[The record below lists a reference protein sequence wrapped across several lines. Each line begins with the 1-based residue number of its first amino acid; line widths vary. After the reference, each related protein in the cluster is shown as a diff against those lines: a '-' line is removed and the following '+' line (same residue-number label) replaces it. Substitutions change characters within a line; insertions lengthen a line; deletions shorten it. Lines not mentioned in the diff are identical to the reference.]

1 MEAVDGVQGSAFE
14 LPSFQ
19 QISKDLNDKDSS
31 IALKMSHLF
40 ALREK
45 GGPEASRL
53 LIQALKDRNT
63 IDSVL
68 FRRVQLPVAARVHE
82 AANLLGQLGCLES
95 VPFLERVLADYSEDE
110 IVRHEAAEALGA
122 IGYEQA
128 STVLAGYLKDT
139 SVPVQQTCELAIDF
153 LKHKREQLENGKQ
166 KDRKSA
172 FNTVDPLEG
181 YEGCTVADVPRM
193 YAVLGDK
200 SARLWQRY
208 RALATLRDLRIPA
221 STAALGRVLREDDTS
236 ALLRHE
242 IAYALGQIRFPACV
256 AADCAATDGKE
267 EASQPTQ
274 NGIPAG
280 CPPLD
285 ISVDAAASEV
295 AQALAFC
302 LKNSKDH
309 AMARHEAA
317 LALGSL
323 ASDER
328 AATCTLEG
336 KILRDAVADVL
347 QTQLTC
353 PDKIV
358 AESCIVALSNMQ
370 DEWKMSFGV

>member
-1 MEAVDGVQGSAFE
+1 MEIVNGAEESAFA

-19 QISKDLNDKDSS
+19 EISQDLKNKDAS

-53 LIQALKDRNT
+53 LLQALKDRNT

-68 FRRVQLPVAARVHE
+68 FRHE

-95 VPFLERVLADYSEDE
+95 VPFLEGVLADYSEDE

-122 IGYEQA
+122 IGHEHA

-139 SVPVQQTCELAIDF
+139 SVPVQQTCEVAIDF

-166 KDRKSA
+166 KDRKST
-172 FNTVDPLEG
+172 FNTVDPSEG

-193 YAVLGDK
+193 YALLVDK
-200 SARLWQRY
+200 SARLWERY
-208 RALATLRDLRIPA
+208 RALATLRDMRNPA
-221 STAALGRVLREDDTS
+221 STAALSRALREDDTS

-242 IAYALGQIRFPACV
+242 IAYALGQIRFPLPLTAN
-256 AADCAATDGKE
+256 CAAADGKE
-267 EASQPTQ
+267 VASPQAQ
-274 NGIPAG
+274 NGSVEG

-285 ISVDAAASEV
+285 IGVDAAASEA

-302 LKNSKDH
+302 LENSKDH

-317 LALGSL
+317 FALGSV
-323 ASDER
+323 ASDAR

-336 KILRDAVADVL
+336 KILRDAIADVL
-347 QTQLTC
+347 
-353 PDKIV
+353 
-358 AESCIVALSNMQ
+358 
-370 DEWKMSFGV
+370 

>member
-1 MEAVDGVQGSAFE
+1 MEVVDDVQGSAFE

-19 QISKDLNDKDSS
+19 KISEDLNDKDAS

-53 LIQALKDRNT
+53 LLQALKDRNT

-68 FRRVQLPVAARVHE
+68 FRHE

-95 VPFLERVLADYSEDE
+95 VPFLEGVLADYSEDE

-122 IGYEQA
+122 IGYEEA
-128 STVLAGYLKDT
+128 TTVLAGYLKDT
-139 SVPVQQTCELAIDF
+139 SIPVQQTCEVAIDF

-172 FNTVDPLEG
+172 FNTVDPSEG
-181 YEGCTVADVPRM
+181 YEGCTIADVPRM
-193 YAVLGDK
+193 YALLLDK
-200 SARLWQRY
+200 SARLWERY
-208 RALATLRDLRIPA
+208 RALATLRDLRSPA
-221 STAALGRVLREDDTS
+221 STAALSRALREDDTS

-242 IAYALGQIRFPACV
+242 IAYALGQIRFPESA
-256 AADCAATDGKE
+256 AADCAATNGKE
-267 EASQPTQ
+267 QGSHQTQ
-274 NGIPAG
+274 NGIPGG
-280 CPPLD
+280 CPALD

-295 AQALAFC
+295 TQALTFC
-302 LKNSKDH
+302 LRNSGDH
-309 AMARHEAA
+309 PMARHEAA

-323 ASDER
+323 ASDAR

-336 KILRDAVADVL
+336 KILREVVADVL
-347 QTQLTC
+347 
-353 PDKIV
+353 
-358 AESCIVALSNMQ
+358 
-370 DEWKMSFGV
+370 